1 MKTTADMIVTF
12 RWPIILAFIAV
23 TAILAMQIP
32 RAEIDADMKS
42 QLPDELPSRINTDR
56 IDELFGG
63 TEMLMVLVRTDDVL
77 QPETLKRVKR
87 ISKQMNRIKGVDKVL
102 SLFDLKSIKGE
113 DGAMTVNPVV
123 RRIPKTDA
131 QRAVL
136 REEIKGNDI
145 VYGSVVSAD
154 FTITAIIA
162 VLKDEVSDAYILPEI
177 EKLIK
182 ANPGKEETVLGG
194 IPYIRGNV
202 SRNIQTDMRRL
213 MPIGLVIMLIF
224 LFACFKRLRGV
235 VLPFL
240 VVIMS
245 ILFSLGMIPV
255 LGWKVQVITI
265 ILPVFLIA
273 VANDYGIHMIA
284 KYQEDNVPGNR
295 FTKGDFAKRMFTSLG
310 KPVLITGLTTMA
322 GMLCLLGHAL
332 VPARQLGILAA
343 IGILFALA
351 ASLFFIPA
359 ILSLLPKSRPV
370 LSGEHDPQ
378 QSKHVLERLLWFFGN
393 LVSTQPKT
401 VIAGAL
407 IFSALSVIGIFFVV
421 VDTDPKNYFSRD
433 HPVVYA
439 TDLIDQNLGG
449 SQNISVVFE
458 GDIKEPRIM
467 HKMDAL
473 EQTLQTMPEVGHTTS
488 IARVLR
494 QMSRALNDP
503 NEVGYDRIPD
513 TRNAIAQYFE
523 LYAMSGDAEDFEKM
537 VDFPCEHAVITARMN
552 TTSTA
557 KLSNVVNRIGAMV
570 GDDPDVLL
578 VGGFGVVLSDLAKL
592 MVHGQF
598 LSLGLATVLVAL
610 LLMILFR
617 SVTAGL
623 ISAIPLLLSMA
634 ILFGLMGVFGIELN
648 IVTAMLSSIMIGVGI
663 DYTIHFLWRY
673 REERQRGLAEVDAV
687 KKTLTT
693 TGRGIIFN
701 AFSVIIGFVALLFS
715 GFLPVQFFGFLV
727 VVSIFACLVGALVL
741 VPSLCIVLKPKFL
754 EPKDVGQTAL

>member
-1 MKTTADMIVTF
+1 
-12 RWPIILAFIAV
+12 
-23 TAILAMQIP
+23 
-32 RAEIDADMKS
+32 
-42 QLPDELPSRINTDR
+42 
-56 IDELFGG
+56 
-63 TEMLMVLVRTDDVL
+63 
-77 QPETLKRVKR
+77 
-87 ISKQMNRIKGVDKVL
+87 
-102 SLFDLKSIKGE
+102 
-113 DGAMTVNPVV
+113 
-123 RRIPKTDA
+123 
-131 QRAVL
+131 
-136 REEIKGNDI
+136 
-145 VYGSVVSAD
+145 
-154 FTITAIIA
+154 
-162 VLKDEVSDAYILPEI
+162 
-177 EKLIK
+177 
-182 ANPGKEETVLGG
+182 
-194 IPYIRGNV
+194 
-202 SRNIQTDMRRL
+202 
-213 MPIGLVIMLIF
+213 
-224 LFACFKRLRGV
+224 
-235 VLPFL
+235 
-240 VVIMS
+240 
-245 ILFSLGMIPV
+245 
-255 LGWKVQVITI
+255 
-265 ILPVFLIA
+265 
-273 VANDYGIHMIA
+273 
-284 KYQEDNVPGNR
+284 
-295 FTKGDFAKRMFTSLG
+295 
-310 KPVLITGLTTMA
+310 
-322 GMLCLLGHAL
+322 
-332 VPARQLGILAA
+332 
-343 IGILFALA
+343 
-351 ASLFFIPA
+351 
-359 ILSLLPKSRPV
+359 
-370 LSGEHDPQ
+370 
-378 QSKHVLERLLWFFGN
+378 
-393 LVSTQPKT
+393 
-401 VIAGAL
+401 
-407 IFSALSVIGIFFVV
+407 SALSVIGIFFVV

-503 NEVGYDRIPD
+503 DEVGYDRIPD

-673 REERQRGLAEVDAV
+673 REERQRGLTEVDAV

-741 VPSLCIVLKPKFL
+741 VPSLCIVLKPRFL
-754 EPKDVGQTAL
+754 EPRSVE

>member
-1 MKTTADMIVTF
+1 MKATADLIIKF
-12 RWPIILAFIAV
+12 RWPIIIGFIVV

-32 RAEIDADMKS
+32 KAEIDADMKS
-42 QLPDELPSRINTDR
+42 QLPEDMVSRINTDK

-63 TEMLMVLVRTDDVL
+63 TEMLMVLIRTDDVL
-77 QPETLKRVKR
+77 QPETLKRVKK
-87 ISKQMNRIKGVDKVL
+87 ISKQMNRLKGVDKVL
-102 SLFDLKSIKGE
+102 SLFDLKNIKGE

-123 RRIPKTDA
+123 RRIPRTEA

-136 REEIKGNDI
+136 RSEIKGNDI
-145 VYGSVVSAD
+145 VYGSVVSKD

-162 VLKDEVSDAYILPEI
+162 VLKSDVLDAYIIPAI
-177 EKLIK
+177 EKLIQE
-182 ANPGKEETVLGG
+182 NPGKEEILIGG

-213 MPIGLVIMLIF
+213 MPIGLLGMLIF
-224 LFACFKRLRGV
+224 LFACFKQLRGV

-284 KYQEDNVPGNR
+284 KYQEDNVSGNR
-295 FTKGDFAKRMFTSLG
+295 FKKGELAKRMFTSLG

-322 GMLCLLGHAL
+322 GMLCLLGHAII
-332 VPARQLGILAA
+332 PARQLGILSA
-343 IGILFALA
+343 IGILFALT

-359 ILSLLPKSRPV
+359 IISLLPKSRPV
-370 LSGEHDPQ
+370 LSGGHDPRE
-378 QSKHVLERLLWFFGN
+378 SKHLLERLLWFFGN
-393 LVSTQPKT
+393 LVSTRPKT
-401 VIAGAL
+401 VIAAAL

-421 VDTDPKNYFSRD
+421 VDTDPKNYFSHD

-439 TDLIDQNLGG
+439 TDVIDQNLGG

-467 HKMDAL
+467 HKIDAL
-473 EQTLQTMPEVGHTTS
+473 EQKLRNMPEVGNTVS
-488 IARVLR
+488 IARVIR

-503 NEVGYDRIPD
+503 NEPGYDRIPD

-537 VDFPCEHAVITARMN
+537 VDFPCEHAVITARIN

-557 KLSNVVNRIGAMV
+557 KLSHVVHRIGAMV
-570 GDDPDVLL
+570 KDDPDVLL

-634 ILFGLMGVFGIELN
+634 ILFGLMGLFGIELN

-673 REERQRGLAEVDAV
+673 REERQNGLAAVDAV

-754 EPKDVGQTAL
+754 EPKDVG